1 MTLRMPETV
10 RALHIDVYAD
20 VVCPWCWIGERRLQ
34 RALSSRP
41 DLDVTIAWRP
51 FQLDPTVPQS
61 GRDWQ
66 EIVEQKFGG
75 AARATEMFA
84 QVAKAAVADGV
95 AFRFDRITRAPNT
108 VRAHALLLHAA
119 SGGRQWQLAE
129 ALFTAYFHDGRD
141 IGAVATLREL
151 GESHGLD
158 GDGIETLLHD
168 GRYDID
174 VQQSQRE
181 AARLGVR
188 GVPFVVVDNRFG
200 ISGAQPEAIF
210 RQAISQATTNDTD

>member
-1 MTLRMPETV
+1 MKTLRMPETV

-34 RALSSRP
+34 RALAEHQ
-41 DLDVTIAWRP
+41 DLDVTLAWRP
-51 FQLDPTVPQS
+51 FQLDPTVPPA

-66 EIVEQKFGG
+66 EVVEQKFGG
-75 AARATEMFA
+75 AARAAEMFA
-84 QVAKAAVADGV
+84 QVAKAASADAV
-95 AFRFDRITRAPNT
+95 TFHFDRISRAPNT

-129 ALFTAYFHDGRD
+129 ALFSAYFHDGRD
-141 IGAVATLREL
+141 IGDVATLRAISETQ
-151 GESHGLD
+151 GLD
-158 GDGIETLLHD
+158 GAEVEMMLLE
-168 GRYDID
+168 GRYDLDI
-174 VQQSQRE
+174 QQSQRD

-210 RQAISQATTNDTD
+210 RQAIAQAMHRDK